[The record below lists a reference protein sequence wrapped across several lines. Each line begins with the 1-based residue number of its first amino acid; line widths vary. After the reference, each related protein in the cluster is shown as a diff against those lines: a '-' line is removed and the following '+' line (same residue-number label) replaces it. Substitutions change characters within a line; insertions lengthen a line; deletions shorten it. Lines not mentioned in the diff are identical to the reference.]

1 MKHRL
6 CIEYDIVTQE
16 VAIVE
21 NDMTTFEAFGVMEAA
36 KIMIGDRWLQLTDEP
51 NSRPYPVVGRPFT
64 CPFAGDLP
72 GIVRDRAIAG

>member
-6 CIEYDIVTQE
+6 YIEYDIVTQE

-51 NSRPYPVVGRPFT
+51 NSK
-64 CPFAGDLP
+64 
-72 GIVRDRAIAG
+72 